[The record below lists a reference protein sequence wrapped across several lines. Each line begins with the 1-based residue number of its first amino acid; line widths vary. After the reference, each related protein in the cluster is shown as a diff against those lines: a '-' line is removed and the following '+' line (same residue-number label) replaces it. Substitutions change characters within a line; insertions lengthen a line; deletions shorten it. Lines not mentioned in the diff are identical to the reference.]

1 MCDVSHTCLRRHPK
15 RVAHSDPGRAAS
27 AAVTRFVV
35 LVACTG
41 ASLATHMLLLQRVLH
56 SRIRLISVQGAS
68 TQISIITTYVNAF
81 SCNRALGS
89 CTRASNHHK
98 SPQITTNLHTGDCS
112 TGDNGCWFK
121 RFLLE
126 GEIGISGPRPSRKYH
141 LSVMGSGVSLRA
153 WAVGRE

>member
-35 LVACTG
+35 PSWPVQAPR
-41 ASLATHMLLLQRVLH
+41 LLLQRGTPQPY
-56 SRIRLISVQGAS
+56 STYRSVQGAS

-89 CTRASNHHK
+89 CTRVQ